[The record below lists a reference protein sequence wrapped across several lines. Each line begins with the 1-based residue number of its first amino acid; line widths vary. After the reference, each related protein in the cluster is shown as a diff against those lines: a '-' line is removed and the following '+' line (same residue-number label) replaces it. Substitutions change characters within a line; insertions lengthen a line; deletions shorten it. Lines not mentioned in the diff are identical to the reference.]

1 MVKTIV
7 RVLVMSGVIAVF
19 TTATQTS
26 QAAGQDAVSSSNR
39 EQKSIVGSWLGTF
52 DNGERLL
59 MSFTSDGIA
68 LSSVQ
73 SEVSLIQPVLT
84 PELCHKRPVG
94 SSEPCL
100 PNGEPDTLMCHPCVP
115 H

>member
-84 PELCHKRPVG
+84 PELCHSAPLAAVSPACRTA
-94 SSEPCL
+94 SL
-100 PNGEPDTLMCHPCVP
+100 TR
-115 H
+115 